1 MTKICGTNIETGAL
15 GTSDNQIVRKC
26 AGVFSSTYDR
36 VGCKFIEPSIIIKI
50 IMTKTIIVFLATLI
64 ALTSFGQTFEGKIVY
79 KNTYKSKM
87 PNVTD
92 EQFTTMMGSKQEYFI
107 KNGDYKS
114 VANGSF
120 FQWQLYVNKD
130 NKLYTKMAN
139 SETLLWN
146 DGAINPDEILKAEV
160 NIGVTEVLGY
170 KCDELV
176 LTCKSGIQKYYFN
189 STLSVDPKLFVN
201 HKFGNWYEFLSN
213 SNSLPL
219 RSIVDSGQ
227 FTLESIA
234 TEVKEMKLDKTF
246 FELPADVK
254 TMKSPY

>member
-1 MTKICGTNIETGAL
+1 
-15 GTSDNQIVRKC
+15 
-26 AGVFSSTYDR
+26 
-36 VGCKFIEPSIIIKI
+36 
-50 IMTKTIIVFLATLI
+50 MTKTITFLVATLF

-79 KNTYKSKM
+79 KNAYKSKI

-92 EQFTTMMGSKQEYFI
+92 EQFTTMMGPTQEYFI

-114 VANGSF
+114 VANGSL
-120 FQWQLYVNKD
+120 FQWLLYVNTD
-130 NKLYTKMAN
+130 NKLYSKMAN
-139 SETLLWN
+139 TETLLWN
-146 DGAINPDEILKAEV
+146 DGAANADEILKAEI
-160 NIGVTEVLGY
+160 NKDVTEILGY

-189 STLSVDPKLFVN
+189 TTLSVDTKLFVN
-201 HKFGNWYEFLSN
+201 HKFGNWYDFLLK

-219 RSIVDSGQ
+219 KSIVNNGQ
-227 FTLESIA
+227 FSLESVA

-246 FELPADVK
+246 FDLPADAK